1 MKTPLYNLAHTR
13 AGDKGDLCNIGII
26 ARRPEYY
33 PVLVREL
40 SAERVKEHFGAWCRG
55 RVERFELPNLEA
67 LNFVLHESL
76 DGGGLASLRL
86 DTQGKTY
93 GYALLRMA
101 IQVPDHL
108 AVDDLVG
115 SPPHAG

>member
-1 MKTPLYNLAHTR
+1 MRTALYNLAHTR
-13 AGDKGDLCNIGII
+13 AGDKGDLCNVGVI

-40 SAERVKEHFGAWCRG
+40 TAERVKAWFGPWCRG
-55 RVERFELPNLEA
+55 RVERFELPNLGA
-67 LNFVLHESL
+67 LNFVLHEAL

-93 GYALLRMA
+93 GYALLRME
-101 IQVPDHL
+101 IPVPGDL
-108 AVDDLVG
+108 AVEPLV
-115 SPPHAG
+115 

>member
-1 MKTPLYNLAHTR
+1 MRTALYNLAHTR
-13 AGDKGDLCNIGII
+13 AGDKGDLCNVGVI

-40 SAERVKEHFGAWCRG
+40 TAERVKDWFGAWCRG
-55 RVERFELPNLEA
+55 RVERFELPNLGA
-67 LNFVLHESL
+67 LNFVLHEAL

-93 GYALLRMA
+93 GYALLRMEV
-101 IQVPDHL
+101 QVPD
-108 AVDDLVG
+108 DLDVERLV
-115 SPPHAG
+115 

>member
-1 MKTPLYNLAHTR
+1 VRTFLYDLAHTR

-40 SAERVKEHFGAWCRG
+40 TAERVKAWFGPWCRG
-55 RVERFELPNLEA
+55 RVDRYELPNLGA
-67 LNFVLHESL
+67 LNFVLHQAL

-93 GYALLRMA
+93 GYALLRME
-101 IQVPDHL
+101 IDVPD
-108 AVDDLVG
+108 DLDVERRV
-115 SPPHAG
+115 